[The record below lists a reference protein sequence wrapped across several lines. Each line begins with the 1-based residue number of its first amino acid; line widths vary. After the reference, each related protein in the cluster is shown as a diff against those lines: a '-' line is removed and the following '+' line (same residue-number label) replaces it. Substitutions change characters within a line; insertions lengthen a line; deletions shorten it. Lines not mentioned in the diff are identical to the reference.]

1 MRSGIWRKK
10 KVKSRLRMCA
20 PSTSASAIIMTL
32 AYRSF
37 SRLNSSAPIP
47 VPNAVTMSITCAF
60 LRILSSL
67 DLSTLIPLPFRG
79 RTAWFCRSRPCFAVP
94 PAESP
99 STRKIS
105 VREGS
110 RSEQS
115 ASFPGIEAESS
126 TLLRRITSR
135 ALRAASRA
143 RAASTAFW
151 IIRLETLGF
160 SSKSVLSREPTKL

>member
-1 MRSGIWRKK
+1 MSSGIWRKK
-10 KVKSRLRMCA
+10 KVKSSVRMCA
-20 PSTSASAIIMTL
+20 PSTSASAIMMIL
-32 AYRSF
+32 EYRSF

-60 LRILSSL
+60 LSILSSL
-67 DLSTLIPLPFRG
+67 VLSTLIPLPLSG
-79 RTAWFCRSRPCFAVP
+79 RTAWFSRLRPCLAVP

-105 VREGS
+105 VRVGS

-115 ASFPGIEAESS
+115 ASFPGIEAESK
-126 TLLRRITSR
+126 TLLRRIISR

-160 SSKSVLSREPTKL
+160 SSKRVLRREPTKV